1 MSTDLPPTQY
11 LIMDVLAARTR
22 LGEAMWTF
30 PTSVRPALNALRDRG
45 FLWWKSGV
53 GPYTCE
59 AFLTDAGRA
68 EALYEGYV
76 PRCEVVE
83 AKLAEVRELAL
94 ALGDRSDEPADD
106 RPTDRRLM
114 EPLRRGLL
122 AIVDR
127 P

>member
-68 EALYEGYV
+68 EALSGNYV
-76 PRCEVVE
+76 PPQRAAE
-83 AKLAEVRELAL
+83 AKLATVRELAGS
-94 ALGDRSDEPADD
+94 LGKRSYAPSEMRWRLLEILD
-106 RPTDRRLM
+106 RP
-114 EPLRRGLL
+114 
-122 AIVDR
+122 
-127 P
+127 